1 MTTKA
6 DDRKTDRRNFLKL
19 AGLGSVAG
27 GAALVSGKEAEAAVA
42 DTSATGAG
50 YSETDHVKAF
60 YKTAR
65 F

>member
-6 DDRKTDRRNFLKL
+6 DDRKTDRHNFLKL
-19 AGLGSVAG
+19 AGLGSVVG

-42 DTSATGAG
+42 DAPGKGAG
-50 YSETDHVKAF
+50 YAETDHVKAF